1 MHTVCYEYELVP
13 SLIKNLP
20 LPVTEIHPP
29 RPAPASSHDAH
40 GHGSTRHKIYTHRG
54 GPYTSAAI
62 MVSLFSSVPEVP
74 PGGEDCPRRSG
85 ARRLPGFGRGG
96 RGGGSVR
103 LVHIIHACIYAM
115 HIYIACRRPYAESFA
130 RPTEMILAAPPT
142 QSPTPTPRRFGRG
155 KSACPWRR
163 SIGVGVGGCGGGG
176 IRCGAFRAAKKGA
189 RRGIFRA
196 AALPI
201 IASAYAAADACP
213 VAARFLAAVPCGG
226 ASVFR
231 AAGEGGSARTCAH
244 PSPVRHGHAAPYGF
258 GQRAAAVLLRCNP
271 RLRSGPG
278 SPLRPGW
285 RPPFSISLP

>member
-1 MHTVCYEYELVP
+1 MAGAE
-13 SLIKNLP
+13 
-20 LPVTEIHPP
+20 
-29 RPAPASSHDAH
+29 
-40 GHGSTRHKIYTHRG
+40 
-54 GPYTSAAI
+54 
-62 MVSLFSSVPEVP
+62 
-74 PGGEDCPRRSG
+74 GGEG
-85 ARRLPGFGRGG
+85 LL
-96 RGGGSVR
+96 GS
-103 LVHIIHACIYAM
+103 CILYMHVSM